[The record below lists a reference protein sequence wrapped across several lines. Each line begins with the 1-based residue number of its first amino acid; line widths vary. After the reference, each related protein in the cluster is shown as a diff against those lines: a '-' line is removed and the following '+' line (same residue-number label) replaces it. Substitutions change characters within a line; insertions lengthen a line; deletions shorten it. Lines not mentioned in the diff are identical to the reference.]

1 MPTMETSR
9 SLSTVRIHIDLGL
22 VKNRFAILQGVIPLR
37 VVSSL
42 KDEAENAD
50 VASAVK
56 IVGVCA
62 MLTNLGNGIVYH
74 E

>member
-1 MPTMETSR
+1 METSR
-9 SLSTVRIHIDLGL
+9 SLSSVRIHIERVIGL
-22 VKNRFAILQGVIPLR
+22 LNNKFAILQGIIPLR
-37 VVSSL
+37 VVTFL

-50 VASAVK
+50 VASTYT

-62 MLTNLGNGIVYH
+62 MLTNLGSGIDYN